1 MRFVLYVSRLPRN
14 LLLLI
19 VERVFVSANG
29 LVCDAPEVRIA
40 YKTRFAGFMRLS
52 GKQNEPTA
60 LEPDQTVN
68 PRQTELAKRRH
79 EAIRAQMLHGGM
91 R

>member
-14 LLLLI
+14 LLLLF

-29 LVCDAPEVRIA
+29 LACDAPEWRIA

-52 GKQNEPTA
+52 RKQNKPTT
-60 LEPDQTVN
+60 LEHNQTAT
-68 PRQTELAKRRH
+68 PQLTEFAKRRH
-79 EAIRAQMLHGGM
+79 EAVKAQMLHGGM